1 MISKGSQ
8 ALRPDINGMRAI
20 FVEVLIKTNRKI
32 GLQGALAFS
41 YFT

>member
-20 FVEVLIKTNRKI
+20 FVEVLIRKI